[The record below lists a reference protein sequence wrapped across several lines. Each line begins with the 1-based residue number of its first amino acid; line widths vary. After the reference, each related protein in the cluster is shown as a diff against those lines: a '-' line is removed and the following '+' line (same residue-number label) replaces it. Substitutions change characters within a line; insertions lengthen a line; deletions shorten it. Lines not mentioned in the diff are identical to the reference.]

1 MAFSVVIPAR
11 FESSRLPGKPLAM
24 VHGKPMIYWT
34 WQQARK
40 SGAHRVIIATES
52 QKVANVC
59 HQFGAEVCMT
69 GDHHQSGTER
79 IAEVIELSLFADDE
93 IIVNLQGDEPMM
105 PAELIHQVAQGLEEF
120 PEIPMST
127 LCEPI
132 ETLEKVFNPNMV
144 KVSLDANHC
153 AITFSRAP
161 LPWARDEFSGESK
174 KLPKDFPYFRHIGL
188 YAYRASFV
196 KRYVNWPECRLEQV
210 EKLEQLRVLW
220 QGEKILVKQALQDA
234 GVGVDTPED
243 LERLREIL
251 PATIAKNEGE
261 AVC

>member
-1 MAFSVVIPAR
+1 MGFAVIIPAR
-11 FESSRLPGKPLAM
+11 FQSSRLPGKPLELIN
-24 VHGKPMIYWT
+24 GKPMVYWT

-52 QKVANVC
+52 QAVADVC
-59 HQFGAEVCMT
+59 HEFGAEVCIT

-105 PAELIHQVAQGLEEF
+105 PAELIHQVAQGLEDN
-120 PEIPMST
+120 PQIPMAT

-132 ETLEKVFNPNMV
+132 ETLENLFNPNMV
-144 KVSLDANHC
+144 KVSRDAKNC
-153 AITFSRAP
+153 AMTFSRAP
-161 LPWARDEFSGESK
+161 MPWARDEFAIEPK
-174 KLPKDFPYFRHIGL
+174 VLPAGFGYYRHIGL

-196 KRYVNWPECRLEQV
+196 KRYIDWPECALEQV

-220 QGEKILVKQALQDA
+220 HGEKILVEQACCDA
-234 GVGVDTPED
+234 GVGVDTFAD
-243 LERLREIL
+243 LERARQQM
-251 PATIAKNEGE
+251 AGWIAEH
-261 AVC
+261 

>member
-1 MAFSVVIPAR
+1 MAFAVIIPAR

-34 WQQARK
+34 WQQAQK

-52 QKVANVC
+52 QKVADVC
-59 HQFGAEVCMT
+59 HAFGAEVCMT

-105 PAELIHQVAQGLEEF
+105 PAQLIHQVAEGLEEN
-120 PEIPMST
+120 PQIPMAT

-132 ETLEKVFNPNMV
+132 ESMDALFNPNVV
-144 KVSLDANHC
+144 KVSRDATDC

-161 LPWARDEFSGESK
+161 FPWARDEFAQEPK
-174 KLPKDFPYFRHIGL
+174 TLPQEFPYFRHIGL

-196 KRYVNWPECRLEQV
+196 KRYIAWPECRLEQV

-220 QGEKILVKQALQDA
+220 HGEKILVKQALCDA
-234 GVGVDTPED
+234 GVGVDTQAD
-243 LERLREIL
+243 LERVRELL
-251 PATIAKNEGE
+251 PKTLQE
-261 AVC
+261 AL